1 MQRVEPKKERAKT
14 LLTPFG
20 RLQNEFIL
28 WPIDSACKEYA
39 TKCVLCV
46 CLFEICVCVVGNI
59 YMVYLVAYIVH
70 FIQIFLALN
79 ANISGSLQLH
89 VWSGL

>member
-1 MQRVEPKKERAKT
+1 MC
-14 LLTPFG
+14 
-20 RLQNEFIL
+20 
-28 WPIDSACKEYA
+28 SM
-39 TKCVLCV
+39 
-46 CLFEICVCVVGNI
+46 CLFIVNLRMCRGEHI
-59 YMVYLVAYIVH
+59 YGIFSSLVVH

>member
-1 MQRVEPKKERAKT
+1 
-14 LLTPFG
+14 
-20 RLQNEFIL
+20 
-28 WPIDSACKEYA
+28 
-39 TKCVLCV
+39 
-46 CLFEICVCVVGNI
+46 
-59 YMVYLVAYIVH
+59 MVYLVAYIVN